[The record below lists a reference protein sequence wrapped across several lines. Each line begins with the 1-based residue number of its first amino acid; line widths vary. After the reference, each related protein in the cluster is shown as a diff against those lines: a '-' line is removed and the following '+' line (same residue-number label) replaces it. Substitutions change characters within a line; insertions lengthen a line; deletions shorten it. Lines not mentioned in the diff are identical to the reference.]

1 MLLCALSAS
10 AANPFPNLPFYF
22 KLCSMFDAERL
33 LGGLIKR
40 KVRRK
45 SPRMVRKLMRPGVG
59 TGTTAV
65 LGMGAI
71 GLAFAAFEHFSQKK
85 ASGPPPPPG
94 PAGPPRVSSGPPPP
108 PGMSGAAPPP
118 PPPVPTAPASEQT
131 RQKNALLLIRAMI
144 AAAHAD
150 GQLDEKERSSILSQ
164 VEEAGLGEEERRFM
178 LQELDHPSRMDSLL
192 PAGLTP
198 GLREQVYAASLL
210 AIEVDSQAER
220 DYLDRLA
227 QRLGLDE
234 AARKKIEAQ
243 FV

>member
-1 MLLCALSAS
+1 
-10 AANPFPNLPFYF
+10 
-22 KLCSMFDAERL
+22 MFDAERL
-33 LGGLIKR
+33 LGGLIKG

-45 SPRMVRKLMRPGVG
+45 SPRMVRKLMHPGVG
-59 TGTTAV
+59 TGARAA

-71 GLAFAAFEHFSQKK
+71 GLAFAAFEHFSEKK

-94 PAGPPRVSSGPPPP
+94 PPGVPSGPPPP
-108 PGMSGAAPPP
+108 PGSRGAAPPLP
-118 PPPVPTAPASEQT
+118 PPAPAAPASEQT
-131 RQKNALLLIRAMI
+131 RQDNALLLIRAMI

-150 GQLDEKERSSILSQ
+150 GQLDDKERSSILSQ

-178 LQELDHPSRMDSLL
+178 LQELDHPRRMDSLL

-198 GLREQVYAASLL
+198 ELREQVYAASLL
-210 AIEVDSQAER
+210 AIEVDTQAER

-234 AARKKIEAQ
+234 AARKEIEAGL
-243 FV
+243 V